1 MRRKRMDATFHAFE
15 YPGKG
20 SFFNTMNQLGRINSV
35 NVAADTREKFG
46 IIRPPMNPSTTT
58 A

>member
-1 MRRKRMDATFHAFE
+1 
-15 YPGKG
+15 
-20 SFFNTMNQLGRINSV
+20 MNQLGRINSV